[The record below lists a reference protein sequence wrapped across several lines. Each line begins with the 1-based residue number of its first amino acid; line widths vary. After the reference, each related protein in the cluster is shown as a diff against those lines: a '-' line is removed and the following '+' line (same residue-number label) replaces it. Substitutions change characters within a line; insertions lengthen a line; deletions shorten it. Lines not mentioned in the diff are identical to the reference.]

1 MLGTEKAELAK
12 ELEAKAN
19 AIKALEAQLS
29 EQQTTAEKA
38 LEKLEAQLATLKL
51 EHINDIA
58 ALRSAIELL
67 GTERAELEGKFAK
80 ERSEIEGNL
89 AKEREAKANVVQ
101 ALAMQLSEQRTT
113 AEKDLE
119 KLEAQLATLKL
130 EHINEIAALH
140 SAIELL
146 GTEKAE
152 LEGKFAKEK
161 HEKLMEKAELEGKF
175 AKERS
180 EIEGNL
186 AKECEAKA
194 NVVKALETQL
204 SEQRT
209 TAEKA
214 LGKLEAQLATLKLE
228 HMQELAELRVESK
241 KEVVTLS
248 NKFEEAVSSAK
259 NWADVKMECA
269 KEVESLNQKLA
280 NLEAELAQAKSEAK
294 ASKEHAEALNEK
306 LVEATNQVV
315 FVGDWQGGWVVW
327 MCRRHHNDNN
337 AESGFDKC
345 NARCKFRK
353 NARRILLLT

>member
-1 MLGTEKAELAK
+1 LLGTEK
-12 ELEAKAN
+12 
-19 AIKALEAQLS
+19 
-29 EQQTTAEKA
+29 
-38 LEKLEAQLATLKL
+38 
-51 EHINDIA
+51 
-58 ALRSAIELL
+58 
-67 GTERAELEGKFAK
+67 AELEGKFAK

-89 AKEREAKANVVQ
+89 VQECEAKANVVK
-101 ALAMQLSEQRTT
+101 ALETQLSEQRTT
-113 AEKDLE
+113 AEKALGR
-119 KLEAQLATLKL
+119 LEAQLATLKL
-130 EHINEIAALH
+130 EHMNEIAALR

-152 LEGKFAKEK
+152 LEGKFAKE
-161 HEKLMEKAELEGKF
+161 
-175 AKERS
+175 RS

-186 AKECEAKA
+186 VQEREAKA

-228 HMQELAELRVESK
+228 HIQELAELRVESK

-259 NWADVKMECA
+259 NWADVKMECS

-280 NLEAELAQAKSEAK
+280 YLEAELAQAKSEAK
-294 ASKEHAEALNEK
+294 ASSEYAETLNVK

-327 MCRRHHNDNN
+327 MCCRHHNDNN
-337 AESGFDKC
+337 AESGIDKC

-353 NARRILLLT
+353 NARRILLFT